1 MPALR
6 PAHHG
11 ERAGL
16 EAGAPAGA
24 LTRRAVALAVYNRP
38 SVTRI
43 VEWLQAFALGIG
55 GPGLF
60 LVAFLDSS
68 FLSLPEINDLL
79 VVLLVV
85 EHPARMPFYALMATL
100 GSVAG
105 CLVLYAIGRRGG
117 EALVRQRF
125 SGPRV
130 MRALELSQRYG
141 VLAIAVPSILPPPA
155 PFKIFVL
162 LAGVAAVPMWKFAV
176 TVTIARGVRY
186 VTVGVLSV
194 LYGQQ
199 TITFVEQNG
208 RVVALVVAALVV
220 AGGIAWFVMQRRAA
234 PARPAGGL

>member
-1 MPALR
+1 M
-6 PAHHG
+6 
-11 ERAGL
+11 
-16 EAGAPAGA
+16 
-24 LTRRAVALAVYNRP
+24 
-38 SVTRI
+38 TRI

-85 EHPARMPFYALMATL
+85 GHPARMPFYALMATA
-100 GSVAG
+100 GSVTG
-105 CLVLYAIGRRGG
+105 CLVLYALGRRGG
-117 EALVRQRF
+117 EALVRRRF

-130 MRALELSQRYG
+130 ARALELSQRYG

-162 LAGVAAVPMWKFAV
+162 LAGVAAVPIWKFIV
-176 TVTIARGVRY
+176 TLAIARGARY
-186 VTVGVLSV
+186 LTVGVLSV

-199 TITFVEQNG
+199 AITFVQENG
-208 RVVALVVAALVV
+208 RIVAIVLAVLVV
-220 AGGIAWFVMQRRAA
+220 AGGIAWFVMRRRAT
-234 PARPAGGL
+234 PARPAGSL